1 MEAVLKN
8 PSSGRP
14 LASKLLCVNGFVFL
28 EQPQSFAIHL
38 HLTEDG
44 DFLRIWVKCIL
55 DHGKRKLLMNTL
67 SIYKEVVNMKKVY
80 TKEELV
86 RKNIYIQSE
95 IPDSIEVDEQLIVV
109 KRGHQSLEIPVNSMR
124 GKALLDRLSYKGEL
138 TQEIY
143 L

>member
-1 MEAVLKN
+1 
-8 PSSGRP
+8 
-14 LASKLLCVNGFVFL
+14 
-28 EQPQSFAIHL
+28 
-38 HLTEDG
+38 
-44 DFLRIWVKCIL
+44 
-55 DHGKRKLLMNTL
+55 MNTL
-67 SIYKEVVNMKKVY
+67 SIYKEAVNMKKVY

-109 KRGHQSLEIPVNSMR
+109 KRGHQSLEIPVNFMR

>member
-1 MEAVLKN
+1 
-8 PSSGRP
+8 
-14 LASKLLCVNGFVFL
+14 
-28 EQPQSFAIHL
+28 
-38 HLTEDG
+38 
-44 DFLRIWVKCIL
+44 
-55 DHGKRKLLMNTL
+55 
-67 SIYKEVVNMKKVY
+67 MKKVY

-86 RKNIYIQSE
+86 RKNIYIQSSKE